1 MQSFQFGQQRT
12 AKHSLQW
19 IRGLN
24 CTGAVERANP
34 DDGPSLILSRQPSSA
49 FRLAP
54 CDHHW
59 HQGVSTHLYFYHFR
73 HSSIAT
79 IPSPCSS
86 CLISYKDWQLST
98 PRFVSFLLWF
108 LSTSFPPTNLQTG
121 FLAFFPNP
129 HLYLICP
136 SPAGE
141 YHLRQSQEL
150 PMRARMAG
158 QPCACSSSIVPQCQC
173 DRPLVSWSHSPKLY
187 ETWGIIV

>member
-1 MQSFQFGQQRT
+1 M
-12 AKHSLQW
+12 
-19 IRGLN
+19 N
-24 CTGAVERANP
+24 CTGAGERVNP

-54 CDHHW
+54 CDHFIIRMFQHIC
-59 HQGVSTHLYFYHFR
+59 TFIIFR
-73 HSSIAT
+73 HSSIAI

-86 CLISYKDWQLST
+86 CLILYKDWQLST
-98 PRFVSFLLWF
+98 PRFFSFLLWF
-108 LSTSFPPTNLQTG
+108 LSTSSPPLQPASWLSCF
-121 FLAFFPNP
+121 FLPNP

-158 QPCACSSSIVPQCQC
+158 QPCACSSSIVPQC
-173 DRPLVSWSHSPKLY
+173 DHPLVS
-187 ETWGIIV
+187 